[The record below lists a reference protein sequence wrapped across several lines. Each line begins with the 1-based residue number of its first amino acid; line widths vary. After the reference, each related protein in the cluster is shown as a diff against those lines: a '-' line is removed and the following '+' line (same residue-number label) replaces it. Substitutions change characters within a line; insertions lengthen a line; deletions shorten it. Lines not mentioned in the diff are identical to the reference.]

1 MNKQI
6 LGMAVLLY
14 FFSPVLLAHPSG
26 NEAIHV
32 SDNVIYVKD
41 THQEIEFLDRDNPEH
56 RKLIIEQLCD
66 SQDNLS
72 YEMHF
77 ELLDRILSSG
87 KIKLKNK
94 NGETSMIIK
103 RFGEKIFFNFTKD
116 TDRCSVVYTLN
127 VRLFPTRYNF
137 HVGHYI

>member
-6 LGMAVLLY
+6 FLMAVLLY
-14 FFSPVLLAHPSG
+14 FFSPVLLAHPLE

-41 THQEIEFLDRDNPEH
+41 VHQEIEFLDRDNPEH

-72 YEMHF
+72 YDIHF

-87 KIKLKNK
+87 KIKLKN
-94 NGETSMIIK
+94 GEATMIIK
-103 RFGEKIFFNFTKD
+103 RFGEKIIFNFTKD
-116 TDRCSVVYTLN
+116 TDRCSVAYTLH
-127 VRLFPTRYNF
+127 VRLYPTRYNF